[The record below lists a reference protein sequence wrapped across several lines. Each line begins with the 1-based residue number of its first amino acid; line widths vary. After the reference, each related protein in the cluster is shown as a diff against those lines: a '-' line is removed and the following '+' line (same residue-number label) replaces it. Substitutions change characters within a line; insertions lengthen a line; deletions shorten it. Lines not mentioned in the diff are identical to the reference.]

1 MHDDDD
7 DVSKLSAI
15 IAAQG
20 TKLAHRLS
28 ELDLIDLNDDDEEE
42 VGFSHW
48 NDLDTGEIVVAIE
61 VGESMYW
68 EAGTQLIEQIEAP
81 SGLWFR
87 PLGTDGMPVD
97 DWKRAGPPPAIRRG
111 MN

>member
-1 MHDDDD
+1 MYDD
-7 DVSKLSAI
+7 DVSKLSAA

-28 ELDLIDLNDDDEEE
+28 ELDLIDLNDDSDEE
-42 VGFSHW
+42 VGIAHW
-48 NDLDTGEIVVAIE
+48 NDLETGEIVVAIDT
-61 VGESMYW
+61 GESMFW
-68 EAGTQLIEQIEAP
+68 EAGRELVEQVER
-81 SGLWFR
+81 SDGLWFR
-87 PLGTDGMPVD
+87 VLGADGQVVE